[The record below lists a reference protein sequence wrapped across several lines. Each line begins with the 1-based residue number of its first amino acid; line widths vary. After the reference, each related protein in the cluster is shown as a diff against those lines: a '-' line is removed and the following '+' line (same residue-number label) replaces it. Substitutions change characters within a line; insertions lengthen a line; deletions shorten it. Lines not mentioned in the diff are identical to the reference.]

1 MNWRS
6 HMCGMIKHL
15 HQKKTI
21 LSNPWKVFF
30 KKMNLNG
37 NSKHWEMIPWLIFS
51 WENPLPNYANHHLWI
66 AALYLKLAKDSK
78 NQRQIEVWWCVQLQ
92 IIYPTIFLWYNV
104 RLQFNTVIGQEDVF
118 CSNLFS
124 IGWQLVGLKEAA
136 ARHVWT
142 GVQIPC
148 STTKATIDH
157 RIIAIELQQTLLH
170 NSCYKL
176 YKPSLQPKTSRRLT
190 IVVEHESCSSFF

>member
-1 MNWRS
+1 M
-6 HMCGMIKHL
+6 G
-15 HQKKTI
+15 I
-21 LSNPWKVFF
+21 L
-30 KKMNLNG
+30 
-37 NSKHWEMIPWLIFS
+37 NSLIDFS

-190 IVVEHESCSSFF
+190 IVVEHESC